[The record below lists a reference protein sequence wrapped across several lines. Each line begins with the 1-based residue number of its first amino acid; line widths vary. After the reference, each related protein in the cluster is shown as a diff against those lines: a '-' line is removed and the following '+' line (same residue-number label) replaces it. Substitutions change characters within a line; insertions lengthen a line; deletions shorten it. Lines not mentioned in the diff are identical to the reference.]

1 MKKFLKK
8 ASIYLLLML
17 LIAAAVF
24 SLNYF
29 LGRKLAGDLEND
41 LKEIAAENNYQ
52 LRYLNI
58 NSNPLLRR
66 VELNTL
72 SFQNNSDQSIELNGA
87 EIEFSWQQI
96 FNYLKDGKFLAKKDI
111 TAEIDKFSFYDLQQN
126 NHFDF
131 YNSSLSYQGE
141 INSQS
146 VKEPLQLIKNN
157 HRLNIASEEVI
168 YDYPFYR
175 SYGITK
181 ANWERISTFRDFA
194 FNADYQ
200 SQNQKLTVNNFA
212 LKNEFIDYQLD
223 FETVLEERT
232 EAEVE
237 AAETSKTESEPEE
250 MAEEMETALAE
261 IVLYSRQN
269 QKLILKELQSNYQ
282 LALNGEL
289 INLSGNEL
297 FNQFSFAELNL
308 DSDFAMYLDSEKKN
322 YQIQKF
328 DLNFDLSDFQLV
340 LKENLSQEVNQSSFG
355 ILAQNG
361 EFELNIDSLNYLQQ
375 FNHPKGKSELDL
387 ISNLIDARLNAEFN
401 YSEEIPYIS
410 SSLLKFKAKNQS
422 VEQLLLFAQ
431 LLNGDNFEQDEEGYY
446 QLELWGRLDNLNFEN
461 KLYN

>member
-41 LKEIAAENNYQ
+41 LKEIAAENDYQ

-66 VELNTL
+66 VEVNTL
-72 SFQNNSDQSIELNGA
+72 SFRNNSEQSFEVNGA

-157 HRLNIASEEVI
+157 HRLSIASEEVI
-168 YDYPFYR
+168 YDYPYYR

-200 SQNQKLTVNNFA
+200 SENKKLTVNDFA

-223 FETVLEERT
+223 FETVLEEKS

-237 AAETSKTESEPEE
+237 AAETSKTASEPEE
-250 MAEEMETALAE
+250 MAAEKETALAE

-269 QKLILKELQSNYQ
+269 QKLLLKELQSNYQ

-289 INLSGNEL
+289 LNLSENDL

-308 DSDFAMYLDSEKKN
+308 DSDFAMYLNSEKKN

-355 ILAQNG
+355 ILAQND
-361 EFELNIDSLNYLQQ
+361 EFELNIESLNYLQQ
-375 FNHPKGKSELDL
+375 FNHPKGKIELDL

-401 YSEEIPYIS
+401 YSEEMPYIS
-410 SSLLKFKAKNQS
+410 SSQLKFKAKKQS

-431 LLNGDNFEQDEEGYY
+431 LLNGDNFEQDKEGYY
-446 QLELWGRLDNLNFEN
+446 QLEIWGRLDNLNFE
-461 KLYN
+461 

>member
-41 LKEIAAENNYQ
+41 LKEIAAENDYQ

-66 VELNTL
+66 VEVNTL
-72 SFQNNSDQSIELNGA
+72 SFQNNSEQSFEVNGA

-157 HRLNIASEEVI
+157 HRLSIASEEVI
-168 YDYPFYR
+168 YDYPYYR

-200 SQNQKLTVNNFA
+200 SENKKLTVNDFA

-223 FETVLEERT
+223 FETVLEEKS

-237 AAETSKTESEPEE
+237 AAETSKTASEPEE
-250 MAEEMETALAE
+250 MAAEKETALAE

-269 QKLILKELQSNYQ
+269 QKLLLKELQSNYQ

-289 INLSGNEL
+289 LNLSENDL

-355 ILAQNG
+355 ILAQND
-361 EFELNIDSLNYLQQ
+361 EFELNIESLNYLQQ
-375 FNHPKGKSELDL
+375 FNHPKGKIELDL

-401 YSEEIPYIS
+401 YSEEMPYIS
-410 SSLLKFKAKNQS
+410 SSQLKFKAKKQS

-446 QLELWGRLDNLNFEN
+446 QLEIWGRLDNLNFE
-461 KLYN
+461 